1 MMSPEAAVNVE
12 GGAKNVDHGLVIDLL
27 GEIVDLLKD
36 ALEELKVIVV
46 ALLTLNGVAC
56 TIAELAGVV
65 AGLLIVRIY
74 RTLRS
79 RLFTQ

>member
-1 MMSPEAAVNVE
+1 MSPEAAVNVE